1 MGRSK
6 NPGPGHYNVPNNFGR
21 GAQKACSLH
30 GRVLQPSVDDTPG
43 PGEYVMNN
51 LNLKANAKWGF
62 GSSTRR
68 GLANMNLTPGPGEYT
83 PRDPRVVSTKSVMGV
98 SARKSAMSEVD
109 TFTPGPGAYS
119 PVGIKDTVRKAAVL
133 AQKANRMEKLSDG
146 NLESPGPAA
155 YACSRADPV
164 RIRAPSHGFGTA
176 QRHVD
181 ASHGTFAT
189 LVPGPG
195 TYEPK
200 QRSKGPKISIT
211 PRRPEPEF

>member
-1 MGRSK
+1 MGRSQ

-30 GRVLQPSVDDTPG
+30 GKILASAIEETPG
-43 PGEYVMNN
+43 PGNYGMSN
-51 LNLKANAKWGF
+51 LTLKANAKWGF
-62 GSSTRR
+62 GSSTRK
-68 GLANMNLTPGPGEYT
+68 GLGKSDGGPGPGEYT
-83 PRDPRVVSTKSVMGV
+83 PRDPTVVSTKSVMGV
-98 SARKSAMSEVD
+98 SARKSDFAPD
-109 TFTPGPGAYS
+109 LAFTPGPGAYS
-119 PVGIKDTVRKAAVL
+119 PVAIKDTVKRAAVL

-164 RIRAPSHGFGTA
+164 RVRAPSHGFGTA
-176 QRHVD
+176 SRNTD
-181 ASHGTFAT
+181 TANKL

-211 PRRPEPEF
+211 PRRPDPEW